1 MYIFLNKK
9 SLQKII
15 AFFDFDGTITTNDT
29 MLELIKFSKG
39 KPAYYLG
46 MIKLSPF
53 LIAMKLGLMPT
64 AKAKEK
70 MLTLFFGGAS
80 LNVFNDTC
88 KRFAETKLPALIRPS
103 AINKIKEHLAKQHQV
118 VVVSASAEN
127 WVNNWCIQNGIK
139 YLATK
144 LEVIDDKITGK
155 LNGAN
160 CNGEEKVNRI
170 KAEYDLSAYKEI
182 YCYGD
187 TKGDKLMLQLATFAF
202 YKPFRP

>member
-1 MYIFLNKK
+1 
-9 SLQKII
+9 
-15 AFFDFDGTITTNDT
+15 

-39 KPAYYLG
+39 KPTYYLG

-53 LIAMKLGLMPT
+53 LIALKAGLISA

-70 MLTLFFGGAS
+70 LLAHFFGNIS
-80 LNVFNDTC
+80 LPEFDKVCNE
-88 KRFAETKLPALIRPS
+88 FAEKKLPTLIRAT
-103 AINKIKEHLAKQHQV
+103 AINKIKEHLNKNHEV

-127 WVNNWCIQNGIK
+127 WIYQWCGKNNIK

-144 LEVIDDKITGK
+144 LEIIDNKLTGK
-155 LNGAN
+155 LSGPN

-170 KAEYDLSAYKEI
+170 KSTYNLSDYSSI

-187 TKGDKLMLQLATFAF
+187 TKGDKPMLQLATFAY
-202 YKPFRP
+202 YKLF